1 MTYYWILCR
10 SLTHAQ
16 RAAALLERKG
26 ITALI
31 SRAPQGAD
39 PRGCGHAVKVK
50 RQVADAVQIL
60 RAAKIPIGKILKQQ
74 GADFQE
80 VEL

>member
-1 MTYYWILCR
+1 MKYYWILCR

-31 SRAPQGAD
+31 SRAPQGSD
-39 PRGCGHAVKVK
+39 PRGCGHAVKIK
-50 RQVADAVQIL
+50 SKLREAIQIL
-60 RAAKIPIGKILKQQ
+60 RDAKIPFGKILEQQ
-74 GADFQE
+74 GALMQE

>member
-1 MTYYWILCR
+1 MTYHWILCR

-31 SRAPQGAD
+31 SRAPQGTD
-39 PRGCGHAVKVK
+39 PRGCGYAVKVK
-50 RQVADAVQIL
+50 KRIDDALQIL
-60 RAAKIPIGKILKQQ
+60 RDARVPIGKILEQK
-74 GADFQE
+74 GSVFQE
-80 VEL
+80 VQL

>member
-1 MTYYWILCR
+1 MRTYWILCR

-31 SRAPQGAD
+31 SRAPQDAD
-39 PRGCGHAVKVK
+39 PRGCGHAVKIKK
-50 RQVADAVQIL
+50 RLDEAVQIL
-60 RAAKIPIGKILKQQ
+60 RDAKIPFGKVLEQQ
-74 GADFQE
+74 GSVFQE
-80 VEL
+80 VQL

>member
-1 MTYYWILCR
+1 MSVIWVLCR
-10 SLTHAQ
+10 SLTYAQ

-39 PRGCGHAVKVK
+39 PRGCGHAVKIRKRAPEAVK
-50 RQVADAVQIL
+50 IL
-60 RAAKIPIGKILKQQ
+60 RDAQIPIGKILEQQ
-74 GADFQE
+74 GSVLRE